1 MGPSFILQWGY
12 TVLMLCIAGIVV
24 YMLVYFKKKMDVRNE
39 AENYIRD
46 TPLLSGMYFQCR

>member
-24 YMLVYFKKKMDVRNE
+24 YMLVYFKKKNGCKE
-39 AENYIRD
+39 
-46 TPLLSGMYFQCR
+46 